1 MARGRKIYQL
11 RVSLEGV
18 NPPVW
23 RRILVSANV
32 TLRQAHGVICKAMG
46 WHGFHGYGF
55 QQDGRLFG
63 RPPESEEY
71 YVEDD
76 SEFSLR
82 YCLYEP
88 GETLE
93 YAFGSWKHLITLE
106 AIEWAQGPFPWRVIE
121 GVGACPSDVVLLKT
135 DGRAAAAQGTRH

>member
-23 RRILVSANV
+23 RRVLVSANV

-46 WHGFHGYGF
+46 WDGFHGYGF

-76 SEFSLR
+76 SMFSLR
-82 YCLYEP
+82 YCLCLP
-88 GETLE
+88 GQTLE
-93 YAFGSWKHLITLE
+93 YAYGSWKHLIVLE
-106 AIEWAQGPFPWRVIE
+106 SVVWEQGPFPWRVIE
-121 GVGACPSDVVLLKT
+121 GVGACPSEVVHLRS
-135 DGRAAAAQGTRH
+135 GARERPAPYTRH